1 MNKMLILDDE
11 VLAVTLLLCLLLC
24 QISCYLF
31 IVLTLVFVL
40 CMSGK
45 PINLNALSLKHLID
59 TRGYAVSLLA
69 SLGDKVFAG
78 YHYCQHVD
86 VHDATTFVFQH
97 NLQYPG
103 QYCSGLAACSSNNC
117 LYASDEQYSCI
128 HRVDLSGSSAV
139 KQWSVASRPAGLSV
153 NKEHNVVVAC
163 RDAHK
168 LQEYTTHGTLVRE
181 ISLQQVGMTYP
192 WHAVQL
198 STGDYVVS
206 QHTSPGAV
214 HVVGVDG
221 QVVHSYDQSQASNVG
236 PMNHPASLAVTK
248 NDDILVADYGND
260 RILSLDSSLSSAQ
273 VLALS
278 VDSGLQQPSGLC
290 LDETRGRLYISEFD
304 RSCRVMVFENDV
316 NSGQSTLVNRDQSAT
331 VFQQREPQYYY
342 YGSDYDDD
350 RDYDFYGPR
359 YDSSEHYDFNDY
371 YDDY

>member
-1 MNKMLILDDE
+1 LLQDNEQLKMLILDDE
-11 VLAVTLLLCLLLC
+11 VLAVSLLLCLLLY

-45 PINLNALSLKHLID
+45 AINLNALSLKHAIPS
-59 TRGYAVSLLA
+59 RGYVVSSFAL
-69 SLGDKVFAG
+69 LGDKVFGARQNG
-78 YHYCQHVD
+78 QHID
-86 VHDATTFVFQH
+86 VYDATTFAFQH
-97 NLQYPG
+97 NLPLSGLG
-103 QYCSGLAACSSNNC
+103 QYFFGLAACSSNNC
-117 LYASDEQYSCI
+117 LYASHHTNSRI
-128 HRVDLSGSSAV
+128 HRVDLSDSSAV
-139 KQWSVASRPAGLSV
+139 KQWSVASRPRGLSV

-163 RDAHK
+163 YEAHK

-181 ISLQQVGMTYP
+181 ISLQQVGVSSP

-248 NDDILVADYGND
+248 NDNILVADCSNH

-273 VLALS
+273 VLALP
-278 VDSGLQQPSGLC
+278 VDSGLQEPWGLC
-290 LDETRGRLYISEFD
+290 LDETRGRLYIGEGGGG
-304 RSCRVMVFENDV
+304 CRVLVFE
-316 NSGQSTLVNRDQSAT
+316 S
-331 VFQQREPQYYY
+331 RE
-342 YGSDYDDD
+342 
-350 RDYDFYGPR
+350 
-359 YDSSEHYDFNDY
+359 
-371 YDDY
+371 